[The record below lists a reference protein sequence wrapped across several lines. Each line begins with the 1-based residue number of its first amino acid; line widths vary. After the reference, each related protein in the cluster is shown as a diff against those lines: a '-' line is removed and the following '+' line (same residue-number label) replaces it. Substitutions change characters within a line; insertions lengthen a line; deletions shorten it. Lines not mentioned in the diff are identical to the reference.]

1 MDTQPGIK
9 NPSQG
14 EHETYEI
21 EMKSKPRRA
30 LGGKGLLSH
39 SISIQN
45 LKNPYLESYPREEK
59 GRKRGRRRRQTQEAA
74 CCPGKRRDR
83 ERGDEGVFNPNNSH
97 PKD

>member
-1 MDTQPGIK
+1 MHHGQTTGNQ

-39 SISIQN
+39 PISVQG
-45 LKNPYLESYPREEK
+45 LKNSHSKSYPREKREEEQREGEEAHRGEGALGARK
-59 GRKRGRRRRQTQEAA
+59 GEPQRREWV
-74 CCPGKRRDR
+74 RDI
-83 ERGDEGVFNPNNSH
+83 
-97 PKD
+97 